1 MLAAAAGGLVF
12 ALGLAERR
20 RTFAIISA
28 LGAKPRHQR
37 RLIFSE
43 AAVLTVV
50 GGCTGAVLGWVLAEM
65 LVKVLTGVFDPPPSV
80 SAVPWLYLGGVGAIT
95 VVAVLGVSA
104 AATRLARAPA
114 ISVLHEL

>member
-1 MLAAAAGGLVF
+1 M
-12 ALGLAERR
+12 
-20 RTFAIISA
+20 
-28 LGAKPRHQR
+28 
-37 RLIFSE
+37 
-43 AAVLTVV
+43 
-50 GGCTGAVLGWVLAEM
+50 
-65 LVKVLTGVFDPPPSV
+65 KVLTGVFDPPPSV